1 MPVAVNC
8 WVIPTGMLGLAD
20 VTAMEDRGGAFT
32 LRIVLP
38 NELWLEKLL
47 GSLEV
52 AVMVVVPNAMAVTRP
67 LLSTV
72 ATDGSEELQV
82 TRVVMSWVVWSL

>member
-1 MPVAVNC
+1 
-8 WVIPTGMLGLAD
+8 MLGLAG

-32 LRIVLP
+32 VRIVLP
-38 NELWLEKLL
+38 NELLLEKLL

-52 AVMVVVPNAMAVTRP
+52 AVMVVVPKARAVARP

-72 ATDGSEELQV
+72 ATEGLEELQV
-82 TRVVMSWVVWSL
+82 TCVVISCMVWSL